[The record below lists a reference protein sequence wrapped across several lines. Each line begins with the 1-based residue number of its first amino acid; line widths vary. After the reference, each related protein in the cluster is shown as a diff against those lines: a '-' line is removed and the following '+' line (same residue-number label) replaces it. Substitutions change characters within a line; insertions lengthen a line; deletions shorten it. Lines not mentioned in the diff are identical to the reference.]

1 MNTKIS
7 VGVLG
12 ATGMVGQQF
21 VRLLQGHPWFEI
33 TALTGSQR
41 SAGKPY
47 AEACKWVVPGDMPPA
62 LVEEIIQPTTPEID
76 CRVVFSALPNSVAGP
91 LEEEMASAGSA
102 VFSKASRHR
111 MDADVP
117 LLITEVNA
125 DHLAL
130 IRAQQ
135 RQRGW
140 DRGFIV
146 TDPNCSTVALTMA
159 LKPLV
164 DCFGVEEVMVT
175 TMQGLSGAGYPGVA
189 SYDMV
194 DNVVPYIGNEEEKM
208 ETEPLKILGR
218 LIGGEVAPAA
228 FSISAQCNRVNVLD
242 GHLEAISVRLSQ
254 EVSTEQ
260 ITEAWSEFQGLP
272 QEFDLP
278 SAPEHAIIVRPER
291 DRPQPRLDRDAG
303 GGMAVTVGRLRP
315 CPLLGWKFLALV
327 HNTVRGAAGSAI
339 LDAEL
344 MKVQGVLP

>member
-1 MNTKIS
+1 MSAKIP

-21 VRLLQGHPWFEI
+21 VRLLQEHPWFEI
-33 TALTGSQR
+33 TVLTGSER

-47 AEACKWVVPGDMPPA
+47 GEACTWVVPGEVPPA
-62 LVEEIIQPTTPEID
+62 LREAMVQPTTPEID
-76 CRVVFSALPNSVAGP
+76 CRVVFSALPSTVASP
-91 LEEEMASAGSA
+91 VEEELAAAGFA
-102 VFSKASRHR
+102 VFSKAASRR

-130 IRAQQ
+130 IHVQR

-146 TDPNCSTVALTMA
+146 TDPNCSTIALAMA
-159 LKPLV
+159 LKPLY
-164 DCFGVEEVMVT
+164 DRFGVEEVMVT
-175 TMQGLSGAGYPGVA
+175 TMQGLSGAGYPGVPGF
-189 SYDMV
+189 DIV
-194 DNVVPYIGNEEEKM
+194 DNVVPYIRDEEEKM

-218 LIGGEVAPAA
+218 LEGEEIRLAEFA
-228 FSISAQCNRVNVLD
+228 ISAQCNRVNVLD

-254 EVSTEQ
+254 EASVEE
-260 ITEAWSEFQGLP
+260 IIEAWQTFQGLP
-272 QEFDLP
+272 QELGLP
-278 SAPEHAIIVRPER
+278 SAPAQPIIVRPER

-303 GGMAVTVGRLRP
+303 EGMAVTVGRLRP
-315 CPLLGWKFLALV
+315 CPLLGWKFMSLV
-327 HNTVRGAAGSAI
+327 HNTVRGAAGASI

-344 MKVQGVLP
+344 MKVQGDLD